1 MDNVIHAKKS
11 LLQKISKVTG
21 IISFVIAIVGM
32 LFLIFIGSD
41 LGDVYKASAGAT
53 TFFFF
58 MVGLV
63 LTTMGNTNLPDLKV
77 SGDAKD

>member
-1 MDNVIHAKKS
+1 MDKVIHAKKS
-11 LLQKISKVTG
+11 LLQKISKVCG
-21 IISFVIAIVGM
+21 ILSFIIAVIGM
-32 LFLIFIGSD
+32 AFLLIIGNE

-63 LTTMGNTNLPDLKV
+63 LTTMGNTNLPNLKIDG
-77 SGDAKD
+77 SKK

>member
-11 LLQKISKVTG
+11 FLQKISKISG

-32 LFLIFIGSD
+32 LFILVIGSD

-63 LTTMGNTNLPDLKV
+63 LTTMGNTNLPDLKI
-77 SGDAKD
+77 SSTSKD